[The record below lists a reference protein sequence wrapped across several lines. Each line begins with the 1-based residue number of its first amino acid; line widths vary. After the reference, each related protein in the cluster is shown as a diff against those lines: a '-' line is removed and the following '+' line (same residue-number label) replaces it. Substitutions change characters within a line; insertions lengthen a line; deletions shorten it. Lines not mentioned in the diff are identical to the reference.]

1 MEMKVRPF
9 NALRIMPLVLLLAE
23 GGCTHV
29 PLMTMAKLVTF
40 DMATADPAILRV
52 AARTPAVLMP
62 RPDGTVLTLAVGPE
76 RAADRRVDRFVLEQ
90 VSDSRE
96 IDAVARL
103 QRSGDRVFVYQLSRT
118 DVQRVRHAQA
128 QYRDL
133 KQRGERGRLNIGVS
147 SKACRQGQLPA
158 GAILTSTYLKVS
170 ESDGY
175 LPLLVDIDLRK
186 ELGEAAALEQV
197 PECATR

>member
-1 MEMKVRPF
+1 MQTSTLMH
-9 NALRIMPLVLLLAE
+9 VLLLALVLAG
-23 GGCTHV
+23 GGCSHV

-40 DMATADPAILRV
+40 DVATADPSILRV

-62 RPDGTVLTLAVGPE
+62 QPNGTVLTLAVGPE
-76 RAADRRVDRFVLEQ
+76 ASADRRVDRFVLEQ
-90 VSDSRE
+90 VTDSRE
-96 IDAVARL
+96 LDAVARL
-103 QRSGDRVFVYQLSRT
+103 RRSDDRVFVYQLSRA
-118 DVQRVRHAQA
+118 DVQRVRQTQA

-133 KQRGERGRLNIGVS
+133 KQRGERGRLSIGVS
-147 SKACRQGQLPA
+147 SKACRLGPLPA

-175 LPLLVDIDLRK
+175 LPVLVDTDLRK
-186 ELGEAAALEQV
+186 ELGDAAALVEQV